1 MEDTST
7 TAQAVGVEVACGK
20 HKWINKGRI
29 EKYIYGNRENK
40 IKQREW
46 IVMMKDIT
54 VKTKMDKNKG
64 DKKYGNRCKN
74 ASVDG
79 I

>member
-1 MEDTST
+1 
-7 TAQAVGVEVACGK
+7 
-20 HKWINKGRI
+20 
-29 EKYIYGNRENK
+29 
-40 IKQREW
+40 
-46 IVMMKDIT
+46 MMKDIT